1 MEIIFVQFG
10 SLSCSSSFS
19 SPIHSMQF
27 IGQFVCRALKSAT
40 RFVVPSLAT
49 YERLFEVWTPKARLP
64 LDYGIHKFRWSLQ
77 CLHKV
82 SNYKVSS
89 IAPYNRSLFNGFQT
103 KQLSL
108 CVSSQKQTTS
118 NAAGHGFGTIFPS
131 LISGKFKG
139 HTAPSPLDCHFL
151 TRVLGPV
158 RWSLLCSL
166 F

>member
-1 MEIIFVQFG
+1 
-10 SLSCSSSFS
+10 
-19 SPIHSMQF
+19 MQF
-27 IGQFVCRALKSAT
+27 LIQFANSQYAIHWTVCMRSLEVGDPVRCPFTGDLWTTVRSLDSEGQ
-40 RFVVPSLAT
+40 
-49 YERLFEVWTPKARLP
+49 ARLP

-89 IAPYNRSLFNGFQT
+89 IAPYNRSLFNGFKT

-131 LISGKFKG
+131 LIPGKFKG

-158 RWSLLCSL
+158 RWCLLCSL